1 MFWRHWGMNGTPFFV
16 ICDPS
21 IQLAARRPFQQTWHT
36 RDLAWL
42 KLFLIPLLS
51 FFPRSIYIVR
61 IYVFLICIDIYI
73 YMRTCHFAPVVISC
87 LRLAFCCWS
96 GKYRQD
102 RRWLRPFAL
111 MHTVV
116 EGERCEVDSLN
127 RPAEKLKPED
137 AWMPMEPE
145 KRKNCKKFSLSA
157 SFSHYPSLCFQFP
170 TSWPNPWLVP
180 RIGFV

>member
-1 MFWRHWGMNGTPFFV
+1 MRSFHSTCCQEAFSTDMTHPRLGMIETFFN
-16 ICDPS
+16 P
-21 IQLAARRPFQQTWHT
+21 PP
-36 RDLAWL
+36 
-42 KLFLIPLLS
+42 LFLS
-51 FFPRSIYIVR
+51 AIYL
-61 IYVFLICIDIYI
+61 YSTYICFSHMYRYIYI

-170 TSWPNPWLVP
+170 TS
-180 RIGFV
+180 